1 MDKGAVVKIIDQFR
15 QGIEAR
21 GIKAQKVILYG
32 SQAVGTSAAASD
44 IDVVIISEDF
54 AGKGY
59 WERID
64 ILADVIYEISAPLEA
79 VAMTPDEWERG
90 DSFVVDF
97 ARNGEVLYAA

>member
-1 MDKGAVVKIIDQFR
+1 MDKGAVVKIVDRFR
-15 QGIEAR
+15 HGIEAR

-32 SQAVGTSAAASD
+32 SHAVGTSATPSD

-64 ILADVIYEISAPLEA
+64 ILADVIYEISAPVEA